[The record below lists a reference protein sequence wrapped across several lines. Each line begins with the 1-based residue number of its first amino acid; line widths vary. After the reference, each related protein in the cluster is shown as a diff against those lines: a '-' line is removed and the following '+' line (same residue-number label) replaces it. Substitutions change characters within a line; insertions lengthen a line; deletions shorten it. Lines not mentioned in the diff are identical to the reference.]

1 MPDWGSRARETAIF
15 ERETLDCSLTPGEML
30 QVVKSDP
37 WPFALVG
44 SWAGGGAIL
53 GSVPLL
59 VADPDA
65 DPFAVLDALPTL
77 THPPDGGT
85 PVGGGWFGWLGYRL
99 GRRVERLPEGPN
111 RPVPL
116 PEFHLAYYDHVLR
129 LDADGR
135 WWFETLVSP
144 GRRRV
149 LSARLAELRERLT
162 AGPPPPDRERPG
174 QDAGPPP
181 FRVAGGRRSA
191 HLSAVQECRERIAA
205 GEIFQANICLRLE
218 TGWDGTVMELF
229 DHALGHVQPPFGAV
243 FQTPWGGIAS
253 LSPELFL
260 RRRGDVVTAG
270 PIKGTIRREGDET
283 VAARARAMLRASAK
297 DAAEHVMIVDLM
309 RNDLGRVCAYGSV
322 QAPPAPQAQAHPGLW
337 HLVSYVQGRLRP
349 GVSDRELLRATFPP
363 GSVTGAPKVQAMKVI
378 ADLETTGR
386 EVYTGA
392 IGFVS
397 PLAGLEMSVAIRTF
411 ELREGRL
418 WLGAGGGIV
427 ADSDPELEFAE
438 ALTKGAPLIA
448 AIGSRIS
455 DAAEP
460 DPARGVF
467 ETLLVRDGDVQALE
481 LHLRR
486 LAGAV
491 RDLYRRRLPDD
502 LAACIRAA
510 AGELSGAH
518 RVRVRAIPEPRL
530 GGLKVELETEP
541 FDPETALV
549 PLELAPVAIS
559 GGFGPYKWCDR
570 GLLDGAGTGD
580 SVPLIVD
587 DGDQLLEA
595 AWANVWIIEGRRIV
609 TPRADGRLLAG
620 VTREMLLALAPAL
633 GLIASTDSIS
643 MARARRA
650 DGVFLTSS
658 LRHAIAAAL
667 PGGPSVEG
675 AEMVTARIR
684 AVLSDAGWDRPAAA
698 VLRAPVSS
706 R

>member
-1 MPDWGSRARETAIF
+1 MPDWGSRAREAATF
-15 ERETLDCSLTPGEML
+15 ERETLDCSLTPREML
-30 QVVKSDP
+30 QVVKNDP

-44 SWAGGGAIL
+44 SWAGGGAIV
-53 GSVPLL
+53 GSAPL
-59 VADPDA
+59 VIADPDV
-65 DPFAVLDALPTL
+65 DPFAVVDALPTL
-77 THPPDGGT
+77 TNPPDGGT

-99 GRRVERLPEGPN
+99 GRRIERLPEGPN

-129 LDADGR
+129 LDPDGR
-135 WWFETLVSP
+135 WWCESLVTP
-144 GRRRV
+144 GRRGA
-149 LSARLAELRERLT
+149 LAARLAELRERL
-162 AGPPPPDRERPG
+162 AAAAARPDGQPPDPG
-174 QDAGPPP
+174 GGPPP
-181 FRVAGGRRSA
+181 FRVAGGRKSA
-191 HLSAVQECRERIAA
+191 HLAAVQECRERIAA

-218 TGWDGTVMELF
+218 TGWDETVLELF
-229 DHALGHVQPPFGAV
+229 DHAMGHVQPPFGAL

-260 RRRGDVVTAG
+260 RRRGDVVTTG

-283 VAARARAMLRASAK
+283 AEERARRTLRASTK

-322 QAPPAPQAQAHPGLW
+322 QAPPAPQEEAHPGLW
-337 HLVSYVQGRLRP
+337 HLVSYVRGRLRP

-386 EVYTGA
+386 EVYTGS

-427 ADSDPELEFAE
+427 ADSDPEREFAE
-438 ALTKGAPLIA
+438 ALTKGGPLIA

-455 DAAEP
+455 DAAEA

-467 ETLLVRDGDVQALE
+467 ETLLARDGGVQALE

-486 LAGAV
+486 LSGAV
-491 RDLYRRRLPDD
+491 RDLYRARLPDE
-502 LAACIRAA
+502 LAARVRAA
-510 AGELSGAH
+510 AGELSGAN
-518 RVRVRAIPEPRL
+518 RVRVRAVPEP
-530 GGLKVELETEP
+530 GMGELTVSIETEP
-541 FDPETALV
+541 FDAEAALV
-549 PLELAPVAIS
+549 PPKLAPVSIS
-559 GGFGPYKWCDR
+559 GGYGPYKWCDR
-570 GLLDGAGTGD
+570 GLLDATGTGA

-633 GLIASTDSIS
+633 GLAASTDSIS
-643 MARARRA
+643 MARARAA
-650 DGVFLTSS
+650 DGMFITSS
-658 LRHAIAAAL
+658 LRHAVAAAL
-667 PGGPSVEG
+667 PGGPPAEG
-675 AEMVTARIR
+675 AEMVAARIR
-684 AVLSDAGWDRPAAA
+684 AALSDAGWDRPPAA